1 MSSSANHPPT
11 APSAA
16 TSTGAKEARRKA
28 SERIGQWVRKKYRI
42 DQLVGVGGMA
52 AVYAA
57 THRNGSRVALKILHT
72 EFAREEAIKTRFL
85 REGYVANRVDH
96 NGRVAIQ
103 DDDETET
110 GEAYLVMEL
119 LEGESLQ
126 QLWKRKK
133 RKVPPIQAV
142 QIAEAVLDTLVPFHE
157 QKIVHRDL
165 KPANIFL
172 TNDGVV
178 KLLDFGVAQMR
189 EGEGG
194 EALTRAGTALG
205 TPSYMSPEQAMGKS
219 DQLDGRSDLFAVGA
233 TLYSILSGKRL
244 HHGKSDNEA
253 YILAA
258 TQPAPSLA
266 RRAPGLPVEVIALVD
281 RALQWD
287 RRKRFRT
294 AEDMRDACRQV
305 LEALGVPPE
314 RARSTQAKLPGWGTG
329 VPPDS
334 LVIDG
339 TPSAPSVPASHPGP
353 GSAPMAH
360 SSQDS
365 MPAAAQGATTTP
377 DAAVA
382 ADPAALSTEV
392 ATIPPAAPDGARRT
406 ATPSSLV
413 PGAQRRPSVTSAA
426 VRPSYDKIEL
436 DLDASGGPASTGTA
450 PSRPPR
456 KAAEAEG
463 GILADVF
470 QRFEKGLPT
479 LRQYGLDHPEGQGKV
494 RAIHRA
500 FVDALREDPN
510 GVHWQV
516 HPFCFTQGKATVWE
530 PGPPLDQVPYSLAS
544 TGVDEV
550 RIQAGVTADEIRTF
564 LQAVVI
570 DPQLGTEDTDIGAAL
585 WEAGFDHI
593 MCKVRDDLT
602 DADAREQI
610 RFFAE
615 TEEVENEMSE
625 ELSEVVA
632 MISTTAR
639 PELSRQDSA
648 EAAAMAMATEHG
660 SLKAAQEAASALE
673 LEAAARTAL
682 STQLTLAEDQWRERF
697 FDVAAEA
704 YADTVEREDPMLLLA
719 PLTTKAE
726 RLALAGQWAQLLELH
741 DSLVDHITAF
751 GSPHARPDRITQ
763 AMFTWTVLEQGY
775 GFAAT
780 DDIDDEHRKVVVDG
794 LAAITP
800 TLAHD
805 LVKEQLLMAN
815 DLPEGDLFDLAM
827 GYVDNA
833 LPGNESIVIELLDS
847 LGPELAQRMLAS
859 VTASRSP
866 EAIELLKPLLMSPN
880 QALRCEATALL
891 AQSPEELGKQLVR
904 LLGSSDPALRSA
916 ALTTMQRHNVRLAGP
931 GLVGVIEA
939 EGFVKRPLEEQRHM
953 FETLYA
959 LNPPR
964 AERLLVSIMGQHG
977 LMADEAI
984 DRVRAAAAD
993 VLGRLADS
1001 KNPLDSLKGAARV
1014 RPWNTHQVRIA
1025 ASHAIETIEARLS
1038 RPKTT
1043 PPGADG

>member
-142 QIAEAVLDTLVPFHE
+142 QVAEAVLDTLVPFHE

-172 TNDGVV
+172 TNDGEV

-233 TLYSILSGKRL
+233 TLYSILSGRRL

-266 RRAPGLPVEVIALVD
+266 RRSPELPVEVIALVD

-314 RARSTQAKLPGWGTG
+314 RARSVQAKLPGWGTG
-329 VPPDS
+329 VPADS
-334 LVIDG
+334 LIIDG
-339 TPSAPSVPASHPGP
+339 TPTAPSATPSHPGP
-353 GSAPMAH
+353 ASAPAAQP
-360 SSQDS
+360 SQDS
-365 MPAAAQGATTTP
+365 MPSAVQGATTTP
-377 DAAVA
+377 DAGLA
-382 ADPAALSTEV
+382 AEPAALSAEV
-392 ATIPPAAPDGARRT
+392 ATVPPAAPDQAQRGP
-406 ATPSSLV
+406 TPSQLV
-413 PGAQRRPSVTSAA
+413 PGAQRRPSGTSGA
-426 VRPSYDKIEL
+426 VRPSYDKIEI
-436 DLDASGGPASTGTA
+436 DLQGADAPAPTSA
-450 PSRPPR
+450 AASRPPK
-456 KAAEAEG
+456 KAAEEEG
-463 GILADVF
+463 GVLFDVF
-470 QRFEKGLPT
+470 RRFEKGLPT

-510 GVHWQV
+510 GVHWLV
-516 HPFCFTQGKATVWE
+516 HPFCFTHGKATVWE

-550 RIQAGVTADEIRTF
+550 RVQEGVTEDEIRTF
-564 LQAVVI
+564 LRAVVI
-570 DPQLGTEDTDIGAAL
+570 DPQLGTEENDIGAAL

-593 MCKVRDDLT
+593 ICKVRDDLT

-615 TEEVENEMSE
+615 TAEVENEMSE

-648 EAAAMAMATEHG
+648 EAAAMAMATEHA
-660 SLKAAQEAASALE
+660 SLQAAKEAAGALA

-682 STQLTLAEDQWRERF
+682 GTQLALADEEWRERF
-697 FDVAAEA
+697 FDVATEA
-704 YADTVEREDPMLLLA
+704 YVDAVEREDPDLLLE
-719 PLTTKAE
+719 PLKTKTE
-726 RLALAGQWAQLLELH
+726 RLALAGQWPQLFELH
-741 DSLVDHITAF
+741 DNLVDHLTAA
-751 GSPHARPDRITQ
+751 GSAYARPDSITQ
-763 AMFTWTVLEQGY
+763 AMFAWPVLEQAY
-775 GFAAT
+775 AFAQV
-780 DDIDDEHRKVVVDG
+780 DELDDERRKVVVNG
-794 LAAITP
+794 LEAIAP
-800 TLAHD
+800 ALAHD
-805 LVKEQLLMAN
+805 LVKEQLLVAN
-815 DLPEGDLFDLAM
+815 DLPEGDLFELAM
-827 GYVDNA
+827 SYVDNA
-833 LPGNESIVIELLDS
+833 LPGNEAIVIDMLDN
-847 LGPELAQRMLAS
+847 LRPELAQRMLAS
-859 VTASRSP
+859 VTATRSP

-891 AQSPEELGKQLVR
+891 ATSPEELGKQLVR
-904 LLGSSDPALRSA
+904 LLGSGDRALRSA
-916 ALTTMQRHNVRLAGP
+916 ALTTMERHNVRLAGP

-939 EGFVKRPLEEQRHM
+939 EGFVERPLQEQRQM

-959 LNPPR
+959 LNSPR
-964 AERLLVSIMGQHG
+964 AERLLLSIVGQHG
-977 LMADEAI
+977 LMADETI
-984 DRVRAAAAD
+984 DRVRAVAAD

-1001 KNPLDSLKGAARV
+1001 NNPLDALKGAARM
-1014 RPWNTHQVRIA
+1014 RPWNTQQVRMA
-1025 ASHAIETIEARLS
+1025 AGHAMEAIEARLS
-1038 RPKTT
+1038 RPK
-1043 PPGADG
+1043 PPPTGADG